1 MVEAVTLPAPL
12 QSLPLFVRLAGRPV
26 ILLGEGEAADAKRRL
41 LDRAGAQVVGENAV
55 AALAIVAID
64 DEYEALAAVARLKA
78 RGILVNAVDR
88 SAYCD
93 FTLPAIVDRAPVL
106 IAIGTSGVSAGLA
119 AALRQRLE
127 ALVPADLGKLALALQ
142 AARGALRQRWP
153 DMAERR
159 RALATAMG
167 AGGMLDPLSPTHDVA
182 AWLAQ
187 PTPDSPPW
195 KGGAGGGSAAD
206 VHADSQPADPPPTPP
221 FQGGEQVAIRL
232 TSTDPDDLTLR
243 QARALASADR
253 VYHRPDVPAAIL
265 DRARADAARLCE
277 PMPADPGT
285 GLSIDVEMAR

>member
-1 MVEAVTLPAPL
+1 MAQAVTASVPL

-41 LDRAGAQVVGENAV
+41 LDRAGADVVGEDAP

-64 DEYEALAAVARLKA
+64 DEDDALAAVARLKA

-88 SAYCD
+88 SALCD

-142 AARGALRQRWP
+142 AARGALRVRWP
-153 DMAERR
+153 DMGERR

-167 AGGMLDPLSPTHDVA
+167 AGGMLDPLSPTHDVD
-182 AWLAQ
+182 AWLA
-187 PTPDSPPW
+187 TPDSPPW
-195 KGGAGGGSAAD
+195 KGGAGGGLAAD
-206 VHADSQPADPPPTPP
+206 ARADSQLTYPPPTPP

-232 TSTDPDDLTLR
+232 ASTDPDDLTLR

-253 VYHRPDVPAAIL
+253 VYHSADVPAAIL
-265 DRARADAARLCE
+265 DRARADAARHCAA
-277 PMPADPGT
+277 MPADPGT
-285 GLSIDVEMAR
+285 GLSVAIEMAL